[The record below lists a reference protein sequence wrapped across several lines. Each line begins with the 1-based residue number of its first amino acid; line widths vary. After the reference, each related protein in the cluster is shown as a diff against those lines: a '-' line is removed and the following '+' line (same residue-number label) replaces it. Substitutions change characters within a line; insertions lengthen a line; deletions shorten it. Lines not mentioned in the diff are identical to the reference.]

1 MKFQLHKVLE
11 VRLAYEFKNIIN
23 LIKTKRLQKCADI
36 KAFSQKQAKMFSFT
50 FQTVSKSKH
59 KTYSRQNFQPF

>member
-1 MKFQLHKVLE
+1 MKIQLHKVLE

-36 KAFSQKQAKMFSFT
+36 KDFSQKQAKMFSFT
-50 FQTVSKSKH
+50 FLEK
-59 KTYSRQNFQPF
+59 YNFTLL